1 MVIQCNI
8 STQEDHNTKF
18 FLIIL
23 LFRIRNVFFFKEL
36 SPPFLITKTKRI
48 KDEKAQATFADDDRG
63 NRRSSD

>member
-18 FLIIL
+18 FLS
-23 LFRIRNVFFFKEL
+23 FFFFAFETSFFFKEL